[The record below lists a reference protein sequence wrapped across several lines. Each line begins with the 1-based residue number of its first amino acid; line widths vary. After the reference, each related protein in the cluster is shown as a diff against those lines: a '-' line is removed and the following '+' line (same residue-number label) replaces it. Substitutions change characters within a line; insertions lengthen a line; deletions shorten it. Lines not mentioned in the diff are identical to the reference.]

1 MKRYMIGEIAKI
13 TGLSAHTLRYYEK
26 HNLIMPSYVD
36 EETNYRYYSVSDVE
50 KIEILKEWDGQ
61 LIEVPY
67 TKGISSTDLANQ
79 YRMLEN
85 TPDNRRSKLKK
96 LLLFSI

>member
-36 EETNYRYYSVSDVE
+36 EETNYRYYSVSKSEELLRQVRTMRLSVLLM
-50 KIEILKEWDGQ
+50 I
-61 LIEVPY
+61 
-67 TKGISSTDLANQ
+67 N
-79 YRMLEN
+79 
-85 TPDNRRSKLKK
+85 KK
-96 LLLFSI
+96 K